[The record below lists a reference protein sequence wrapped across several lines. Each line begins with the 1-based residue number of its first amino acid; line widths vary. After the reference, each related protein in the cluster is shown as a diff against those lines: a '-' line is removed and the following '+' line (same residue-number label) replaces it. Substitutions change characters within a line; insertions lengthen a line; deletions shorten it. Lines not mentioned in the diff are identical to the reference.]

1 MKKKTYQTIG
11 AIFPIFVGISVI
23 MGIILDSTIIPLIV
37 VGIGVPLIIW
47 SKKNVKEVIED
58 ERDDRIG
65 GKAMKNAVVL
75 FALIATFIGLIL
87 YAQGGEVKMAVSH
100 TLLGSV
106 SFILVS
112 YISFFAYLERKM

>member
-1 MKKKTYQTIG
+1 MKKQTYETMG
-11 AIFPIFVGISVI
+11 KLFPIFVGISVI
-23 MGIILDSTIIPLIV
+23 MGIILDNSILPLIV

-47 SKKNVKEVIED
+47 SKSRVEEVIED
-58 ERDDRIG
+58 ERDHEIG
-65 GKAMKNAVVL
+65 GKAMRNAVIV
-75 FALIATFIGLIL
+75 FAVIATIIGLIL

-112 YISFFAYLERKM
+112 YIAFFAYLERKM

>member
-1 MKKKTYQTIG
+1 VKKKTYQTIG

>member
-1 MKKKTYQTIG
+1 MKKETYQTIG
-11 AIFPIFVGISVI
+11 KLFPILVGGSVVL
-23 MGIILDSTIIPLIV
+23 GIILDNTIIPLIV

-47 SKKNVKEVIED
+47 SKKNVEEVIED
-58 ERDDRIG
+58 ERDEIIG
-65 GKAMKNAVVL
+65 GKAMRNAVIL
-75 FALIATFIGLIL
+75 FALIATVIGLIL

-112 YISFFAYLERKM
+112 YIGFFAYLERKM